1 MKRSEINHLPEY
13 FDRYINKCD
22 DVNIIDA
29 IQTSI
34 DELDNIPIEKWRA
47 LGNKTYA
54 EGKWNIKDI
63 IQHLIDVERIFSFR
77 ALAIARGEQQRLPG
91 YSENEYAETAKA
103 GDRNIDDLVSELRA
117 SHESIKWLYK
127 SFTDDMLKMEGL
139 SFKGKYSVGAIGFIF
154 PGHQRWHFEV
164 INEKYLPLL

>member
-1 MKRSEINHLPEY
+1 MKLSEINPLPEY

-22 DVNIIDA
+22 DVSIIEA
-29 IQTSI
+29 IQISI

-47 LGNKTYA
+47 IGNKTYE

-77 ALAIARGEQQRLPG
+77 ALAIARGEQQKLPG
-91 YSENEYAETAKA
+91 YSENEYAVTAKA
-103 GDRNIDDLVSELRA
+103 GERSIDDLIAELRA

-127 SFTDDMLKMEGL
+127 SFTDDMLKKEGE

-164 INEKYLPLL
+164 IKEKYMNLV